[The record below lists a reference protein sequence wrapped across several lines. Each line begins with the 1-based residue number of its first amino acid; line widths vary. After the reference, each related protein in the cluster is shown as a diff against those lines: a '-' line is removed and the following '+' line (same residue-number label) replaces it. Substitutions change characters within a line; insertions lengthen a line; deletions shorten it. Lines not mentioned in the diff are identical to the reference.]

1 MTVKE
6 SDTQNLPKELE
17 WCVRNL
23 QISQGYLYLAFPT
36 LESSNN
42 TADEALLMLP
52 TLFNYITIYFRQTLA
67 LYRSLL

>member
-1 MTVKE
+1 MVCKKFADFTR
-6 SDTQNLPKELE
+6 L
-17 WCVRNL
+17 
-23 QISQGYLYLAFPT
+23 LYLAFPT